1 MSARILVVEDEAGI
15 RALVRKILRRQGY
28 EVLEASNGDEALIVC
43 REHPGT
49 LDLLITDVMMPQ
61 MGGRE
66 LVDRMR
72 EQCRGMKVL
81 YVSGY
86 TDDASIYSGNF
97 PPGTAFLQ
105 KPFTLGSL
113 LDKVKEV
120 LATKIG

>member
-1 MSARILVVEDEAGI
+1 
-15 RALVRKILRRQGY
+15 
-28 EVLEASNGDEALIVC
+28 VC
-43 REHPGT
+43 GEHAGT

-86 TDDASIYSGNF
+86 TDDSSIYSGNF

-120 LATKIG
+120 LAM